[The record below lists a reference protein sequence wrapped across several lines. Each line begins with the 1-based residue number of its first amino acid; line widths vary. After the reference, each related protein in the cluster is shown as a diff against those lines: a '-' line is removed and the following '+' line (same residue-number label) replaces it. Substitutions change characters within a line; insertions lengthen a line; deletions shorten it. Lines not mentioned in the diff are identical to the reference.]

1 MTSLSDNMPAKE
13 TAARLITPVQRLM
26 IVVLI
31 GIVFVIGL
39 GLWASRGSVVFTE
52 LVDLA
57 LAWCI

>member
-1 MTSLSDNMPAKE
+1 MTSFSDNTFAKA
-13 TAARLITPVQRLM
+13 TAARLVTPVQRVM
-26 IVVLI
+26 IVALI

-39 GLWASRGSVVFTE
+39 GFWASRGSVVFTE